1 MGAAALIYTPD
12 SMEHQMTLKHIGL
25 IGTGLMGHGI
35 GKNIVTK
42 GFDLSVVAHKNRT
55 PIESLIALGATESA
69 TAADL
74 AKTCDLIIL
83 CVTGSPQVE
92 DALYGETGILKGAK
106 PGLIIADC
114 STAEPASTLR
124 IAADLAAMNIHF
136 LDTPLTRTPKEA
148 EAGKLGLMAGGPAER
163 IAKIRPVLDCIAD
176 TIIHSGP
183 VGSAHQ
189 LKLINNFLSL
199 ANAAVAAEA
208 ITVAAKA
215 GVSMQALK
223 DIVVAGGAN
232 SVMFERL
239 IKVPLENDD
248 TAAKFAIKNARKDL
262 RYYTNMTEQLPV
274 ASFLAEQ
281 VHQLYVLADNMGYAE
296 RFVPRMID
304 VMMEMNGVKRK

>member
-1 MGAAALIYTPD
+1 MSI
-12 SMEHQMTLKHIGL
+12 KRIGL

-42 GFDLSVVAHKNRT
+42 GFELSVVAHQNRV
-55 PIESLIALGATESA
+55 PVESLIALGATESA

-92 DALYGETGILKGAK
+92 AALYGENGILKGAK

-124 IAADLAAMNIHF
+124 IAADLAVRNIHF
-136 LDTPLTRTPKEA
+136 LDIPLTRTPKEA
-148 EAGKLGLMAGGPAER
+148 EAGKLGLMAGGPADM
-163 IAKIRPVLDCIAD
+163 IAQIRPVLDCFAD
-176 TIIHSGP
+176 TIILSGP

-239 IKVPLENDD
+239 IKVPLDNDD
-248 TAAKFAIKNARKDL
+248 TAAKFAIQNARKDL

-296 RFVPRMID
+296 RYVPRMID
-304 VMMEMNGVKRK
+304 MMMEMNGVDKD